1 MAMDSRLLHCG
12 GQNQSEK
19 RRRLLYFTVNAPHC
33 KPAGGTYSLLSEYA
47 GRFKIGRQDT
57 WVDVAGYADEVLVA
71 PEPVALTPAGS
82 GWGWSYVLDGVDRGS
97 S

>member
-1 MAMDSRLLHCG
+1 M
-12 GQNQSEK
+12 
-19 RRRLLYFTVNAPHC
+19 
-33 KPAGGTYSLLSEYA
+33 LSEYA